1 MDALMIDLTDVPEAQ
16 LGDEAVLLGTQGTD
30 CITVQELARLS
41 GTVTY
46 DVLTGFRARLPRVYC
61 PQV

>member
-1 MDALMIDLTDVPEAQ
+1 MIDLADVPEAQ
-16 LGDEAVLLGTQGTD
+16 VGNEAVLLGMQGTD

-46 DVLTGFRARLPRVYC
+46 DVLAGFRARLPRVYR

>member
-1 MDALMIDLTDVPEAQ
+1 VGDLAVVPEAQ
-16 LGDEAVLLGTQGTD
+16 VGNEAVLLGMQGTD

-46 DVLTGFRARLPRVYC
+46 DVLAGLRARLPRVYC

>member
-46 DVLTGFRARLPRVYC
+46 DVLTGFRGRLPRVYC
-61 PQV
+61 PQM